1 MNENTSE
8 SKRLKISGNQESL
21 VSLLQIGNDATSTL
35 NNESSPSIFTLN
47 VDCFE
52 EVFEWL
58 ALIDLLVLRRTC
70 KRMKQVV
77 DYYIKLNYP
86 KALHLKL
93 HRSRFDELHPF
104 VPNVFKWTKHL
115 NIWPGDLTSQQIED
129 ITYIFNQI
137 ESLQMDCVE
146 MEGDLYKNI
155 LKHCTHLRYLAI
167 RTSKNYRILGN
178 GNEWLHRKY
187 PKLEHFDLQ
196 VPNVKTTKFIDLK
209 AFFGLNPN
217 IRIFSTD
224 SDFLAVWY
232 RSLFESNISFDRID
246 IRINRDF
253 HSLCDVTNELYKN
266 GFYKKLHIYCH
277 THRDV
282 MTQVAK
288 FNALEKLNLWS
299 TSTTFDVPK
308 LNSLTELSID
318 ISHCIPQN
326 ELDLMAR
333 NFLNLKRLYIGEG
346 FLSNIRAFVRFAVNL
361 KQIIFRDLFTDHDS
375 EGVQITDF
383 MELNEDRKQLARA
396 RKITFF
402 IDEDTFL
409 DLKWNYRIHF
419 SLIEIQ
425 RTDSC
430 EKEHLFERI

>member
-1 MNENTSE
+1 MSDNINE
-8 SKRLKISGNQESL
+8 SKRAKMSRRQVNLSGIEN
-21 VSLLQIGNDATSTL
+21 VSTSTSNTEL
-35 NNESSPSIFTLN
+35 LPSIFKLN

-52 EVFEWL
+52 ELFEWL
-58 ALIDLLVLRRTC
+58 KLVDLLVLRRTC

-93 HRSRFDELHPF
+93 HQSRFDELHPF

-146 MEGDLYKNI
+146 MEGDFYKNI
-155 LKHCTHLRYLAI
+155 LKHCVNLTYLAI
-167 RTSKNYRILGN
+167 RTSKNFRMLGN

-187 PKLEHFDLQ
+187 PKLDHFDLQ
-196 VPNVKTTKFIDLK
+196 VPKVKTTKFMDLK
-209 AFFGLNPN
+209 AFFELNPN
-217 IRIFSTD
+217 IRILSTD

-232 RSLFESNISFDRID
+232 RSLFGSNISFDRLD

-253 HSLCDVTNELYKN
+253 HSLCYVMQELYKN

-277 THRDV
+277 THQDE
-282 MTQVAK
+282 MLQVAK
-288 FNALEKLNLWS
+288 FSALEKLNLWS
-299 TSTTFDVPK
+299 TSTSFDVPI
-308 LNSLTELSID
+308 LEGLTELSID
-318 ISHCIPQN
+318 ISQCIPQN
-326 ELDLMAR
+326 ELDSMAR
-333 NFLNLKRLYIGEG
+333 NFINLKRLYIGEG

-361 KQIIFRDLFTDHDS
+361 KQIIFRDLFTDHDN
-375 EGVQITDF
+375 EGVQIKDF
-383 MELNEDRKQLARA
+383 VKLNEDRKKLNCA

-409 DLKWNYRIHF
+409 DLKWNYKMHF
-419 SLIEIQ
+419 SLIEIK
-425 RTDSC
+425 RSDLC